1 MQTSGQRLEFKFPH
15 IRHSYS
21 FQLELWTGVKRTRVY
36 VEHFQSAEHS
46 QLLRSHIRT
55 PMDDLLL
62 IEEKIDVE
70 VRSLDT
76 RVFDHKTFA
85 DVLNSLIR
93 SNFSSSILYGD
104 TSTCSRGIQG
114 SNHWFRLADETLTA
128 APVSSI
134 PTEYRGPDFSVH
146 LQLESDASSYLSFCS
161 FAPVIAQIIRLIS
174 FLPADWQCWQ
184 LTAWLPVLYIKK
196 NDFQFTIWQHVINS
210 KVDVACVDFQI
221 KRVRMKPN
229 PPTICFAL
237 SSVHSAGF

>member
-1 MQTSGQRLEFKFPH
+1 MQTSGQRLEFKFPR

-21 FQLELWTGVKRTRVY
+21 FQLELWTWVKRTRVY
-36 VEHFQSAEHS
+36 VERFQSAEHS

-134 PTEYRGPDFSVH
+134 PTEYWGPDFSVH
-146 LQLESDASSYLSFCS
+146 LQLESDASSYLSSCS

-196 NDFQFTIWQHVINS
+196 KIFSLQFGS
-210 KVDVACVDFQI
+210 
-221 KRVRMKPN
+221 M
-229 PPTICFAL
+229 L
-237 SSVHSAGF
+237 